1 MYHRQLDGKGSTL
14 AQFAVNLDFST
25 MQFHDFPHI
34 GETEAEA
41 LHIMHIARM
50 YAVELVE
57 DFLQVLLLHTQ
68 TRIIDREIQ
77 MMFII
82 PCLHRDKQRLFG
94 FTILHGI
101 VHQIENHILEMN
113 LIHIERRAYGRK
125 DLRGY

>member
-57 DFLQVLLLHTQ
+57 YLLQILL
-68 TRIIDREIQ
+68 
-77 MMFII
+77 
-82 PCLHRDKQRLFG
+82 CLLYTSDAADDPHR
-94 FTILHGI
+94 
-101 VHQIENHILEMN
+101 V
-113 LIHIERRAYGRK
+113 
-125 DLRGY
+125 